1 MPRLLSQRRR
11 VTRPTTKFT
20 VDEYFRMAEADVFDG
35 ARVEL
40 LDGRIYWMA
49 PQLDPHMVSISKTI
63 GALMRVVPPDEWLIC
78 QGTVILDN
86 FTALDPDFAW
96 FACPTG
102 TPNPTRGLP
111 MLLIEVSHT
120 TYRRDSGKKMRKYA
134 QAGIT
139 DYWII
144 NIKADRVE
152 VYRDPKN
159 PTGQRDDCY
168 YASVTHHLRGRAVP
182 LLARPA
188 VALAVNDVLP

>member
-11 VTRPTTKFT
+11 VSRPTTKFS

-40 LDGRIYWMA
+40 LDGRIYWTS
-49 PQLDPHMVSISKTI
+49 PQLDPHMLSISNTMDAI
-63 GALMRVVPPDEWLIC
+63 NAVRPLTEWLIV

-96 FACPTG
+96 FACPMG

-120 TYRRDSGKKMRKYA
+120 TYKHDSGKKMRKYA
-134 QAGIT
+134 QAGIS
-139 DYWII
+139 DYWIV
-144 NIKADRVE
+144 NIKGDRVE

-159 PTGQRDDCY
+159 PTGNRDDCY
-168 YASVTHHLRGRAVP
+168 YDSVTPYPRGQSVA
-182 LLARPA
+182 LAARPG
-188 VALAVNDVLP
+188 VSLAVNDLLP